1 MKYLIIGL
9 SCFIIEI
16 ASTMYISTVSH
27 NSPYMMFWAFIG
39 PFLSLPFIGFIVEEK
54 NWIGRIKIAISSA
67 IGYSIGALLIFL
79 INFFS

>member
-16 ASTMYISTVSH
+16 ASTMYISTVSS

-39 PFLSLPFIGFIVEEK
+39 PFLGLPFIGYIVDEK
-54 NWIGRIKIAISSA
+54 TWSGRFKIALSSA
-67 IGYSIGALLIFL
+67 IGYTVGALIVFT
-79 INFFS
+79 IKN